1 MSQQNIDFGTFP
13 DDPDADAIR
22 TAFQKVQQ
30 NFDEIYDS
38 TANAAVL
45 SVNRSQGAGITVNG
59 PTGNVIV
66 SANIA
71 SIRVSSVTLK
81 VGTSPSPT
89 TNTASYTN
97 YSQTLYIEIPDNLS
111 IGNITA
117 NGFISATGNLT
128 VANANLGNLA
138 TANFFSGSGNN
149 LSNIQGA
156 NVTGPVDSANT
167 AGTVTTNAQPNIT
180 SVGNLTSLVV
190 SGNITPTANITYD
203 LGNNTNRFKDIYLAN
218 STIYL
223 GDATVQANATT
234 LILTNPLGG
243 QLVVSGNSV
252 SYSNSIVNG
261 NSNVDVSLNGNVTV
275 SVAGNANVFT
285 VTGTGANVN
294 GPINSLDANLGNA
307 VTANYFIGSGANLT
321 NIPSGNVSGQV
332 GNALVAGTVY
342 TADQPNI
349 TSLGTVTSLS
359 ISGNANIGN
368 VGTGGL
374 ITATGDITG
383 GNLITSGTISATGN
397 ANVGNIGA
405 AEGVFTSIAGTLTTA
420 AQPNVTSTGTLA
432 SLSVSGNANIGN
444 IGTGLITA
452 TGNITGDNLIT
463 GGLVTATGNIT
474 ANEFITGGVVTALG
488 NVTGG
493 NIITGGFVS
502 ATGNIT
508 GSNLTATGS
517 LSVTSNA
524 NVLNIGANNGIF
536 NSISGTLSTNAQPNI
551 TSLGTLSNISVSGN
565 ATITNLSVTG
575 NLNAGDITV
584 GAIANGNSNVDIT
597 NTNGNVTISVDGVA
611 NVATFTST
619 GANVTGNITA
629 GNVFATTF
637 TGALSGA
644 ATSANTA
651 GTVTTNSQPNITSLG
666 TLTGLTVS
674 GTANLGAVGNVKI
687 TGSSGFL
694 QSDGNGNLS
703 FASVITQ
710 SIPGTANTVLLSD
723 GSNNIAASGN
733 IKFNDPQLDI
743 TGNLSVTGNANVGN
757 IGATNIA
764 GTLTTNAQ
772 PNITSVGSLTS
783 LALGGNLN
791 SNANIVINNASNI
804 ITGGSIFAN
813 SGTVSGNL
821 LTGTLTTNAQPNI
834 TSIGTL
840 TSLSI
845 SGTLTA
851 GNLATGGALSV
862 GGNANV
868 GNIGA
873 TDGVFT
879 TLSGNGS
886 ALSAI
891 TGANVTGT
899 VANATYAVTS
909 GSATTA
915 GTVTTA
921 AQPNITSLGTL
932 SSLSVS
938 GNANVGNIGGTNGVF
953 TNVSGNGS
961 ALTSITGANVTGA
974 VSFATT
980 ANAVAGANVSGE
992 VSFAATAN
1000 SVAGANVSGQV
1011 SNALVAGTVYTAS
1024 QSNITA
1030 VGTLTSVSVSGNA
1043 NIGNIGTGGLIT
1055 ATGNITGGNLI
1066 TGGLITATGNVQA
1079 ANVIATTYNIT
1090 GVATGISA
1098 AGSSQGDATALTKA
1112 FNVVSTVSGGQGVVL
1127 PTAIAGMRVT
1137 VINTSGATLLVYPAS
1152 GGAINALATN
1162 AGYSLP
1168 TIGRLD
1174 YIAISATQWYAM
1186 GAIYV

>member
-71 SIRVSSVTLK
+71 SIQVSSVTLK
-81 VGTSPSPT
+81 VGTSPNPT

-97 YSQTLYIEIPDNLS
+97 FSQTLYVEIPDNLS

-342 TADQPNI
+342 TAAQPNI

-374 ITATGDITG
+374 ITATGNVTG

-405 AEGVFTSIAGTLTTA
+405 AEGVFTSITGTLTTA

-452 TGNITGDNLIT
+452 TGNITGANLITGGLITATGNITGGNINTSGNVSGSGNVIGGNLTT

-474 ANEFITGGVVTALG
+474 
-488 NVTGG
+488 GG
-493 NIITGGFVS
+493 NLLT
-502 ATGNIT
+502 T
-508 GSNLTATGS
+508 GSM
-517 LSVTSNA
+517 SVGGNA
-524 NVLNIGANNGIF
+524 NVGNIGATNAVF
-536 NSISGTLSTNAQPNI
+536 TSISGTLSTNAQPNI

-584 GAIANGNSNVDIT
+584 GSIANGNSSVDIT
-597 NTNGNVTISVDGVA
+597 NTNGNVTISVDSNNIAV
-611 NVATFTST
+611 FT
-619 GANVTGNITA
+619 TA
-629 GNVFATTF
+629 GAHIEGILISDNANL
-637 TGALSGA
+637 GNA
-644 ATSANTA
+644 ANANYFIGNFYGTANTA
-651 GTVTTNSQPNITSLG
+651 TTANTVTTNAQPNITSLG
-666 TLTGLTVS
+666 NLANLTVVGNS
-674 GTANLGAVGNVKI
+674 NLGDAGNVYI
-687 TGSSGFL
+687 GGGAPSNTYLTTDGS
-694 QSDGNGNLS
+694 GNLS
-703 FASVITQ
+703 WSVINNFP
-710 SIPGTANTVLLSD
+710 PG
-723 GSNNIAASGN
+723 GSNTQIQ
-733 IKFNDPQLDI
+733 FNDNGSYQGNTGFTFNKTTGAVAIP
-743 TGNLSVTGNANVGN
+743 GNLSASIIT
-757 IGATNIA
+757 
-764 GTLTTNAQ
+764 GTLANTSNAQ

-783 LALGGNLN
+783 LTLGGNLN
-791 SNANIVINNASNI
+791 SNANIVINNTSNI
-804 ITGGSIFAN
+804 ITGGSVFAN
-813 SGTVSGNL
+813 TGTVSGNL

-851 GNLATGGALSV
+851 GNLATAGTLSV

-873 TDGVFT
+873 SDGVFT

-891 TGANVTGT
+891 TGANVTGQ
-899 VANATYAVTS
+899 VGNALV
-909 GSATTA
+909 A
-915 GTVTTA
+915 GTVYTA
-921 AQPNITSLGTL
+921 SQTNITSLGTL

-961 ALTSITGANVTGA
+961 ALSSITGANVTGA

-980 ANAVAGANVSGE
+980 ANAVAGANVSGQ

-1011 SNALVAGTVYTAS
+1011 GNALVAGTVYTAS

-1137 VINTSGATLLVYPAS
+1137 VINTSSATLLVYPAS
-1152 GGAINALATN
+1152 GAAINALATN